1 MTLWRLFRAMEAL
14 ELEPR
19 QTTAESPPE
28 PQAEARG
35 FQPALSLEA
44 ICYIA
49 IVLFAAIIR
58 LPELDLIPLKQAE
71 AREAL
76 AAWHAI
82 NPNAV
87 GEPPASLQPLGFSVN
102 ALLMSFGGAQN
113 AIARIG
119 TLMAGMAV
127 VFMPLAFRRWLG
139 AAQTVILMALL
150 AISPAL
156 LIASRSMSGTVWALF
171 TALLTA
177 WAFARFAET
186 RRERYAIV
194 GAGAA
199 ALTALGAEPAGGL
212 MLLMLSVGALFAL
225 WTLSDGEG
233 ELQAAWRQVREAL
246 PLPKMGIAAALA
258 LLGGSTALFTLPSGL
273 AHVGATLEAGLRG
286 ILVGTADAPFIFPL
300 LSSLVYEPIFWL
312 FGLAG
317 VYFVLTANAEETPF
331 AEQFIGRALIGWL
344 IAAVVASLV
353 YAGGVA
359 DHALWLTLPLA
370 GLSTFAIVRAL
381 APVQDRYWH
390 VPTWAPYLH
399 AVLLVATLLIAGV
412 NLIHVGRVT
421 LSLMPELFPSL
432 QQQDLMRALMIFLAL
447 ALSVITFFLVGSIWG
462 ARAAWHGTGIG
473 LLMLLGIYSFNAGW
487 QAAVSKFDD
496 PRELWHV
503 NPSSRNLNLLVE
515 TLETASLR
523 ATGKPTMAEIV
534 VERAAVENNAPLR
547 WALQR
552 FPNHRLVDVLSSA
565 VNAPIAIGVAP
576 EPILGADYV
585 GQRLATQSSW
595 FLSTLQY
602 WDIIAWL
609 YDRQTRLAPQFDKR
623 VIVWVRAD
631 IYGVEQVPSGRR

>member
-1 MTLWRLFRAMEAL
+1 MTMEAL
-14 ELEPR
+14 NLEKT

-28 PQAEARG
+28 RHTQRGG
-35 FQPALSLEA
+35 FQLALSLEA
-44 ICYIA
+44 IFYIV

-58 LPELDLIPLKQAE
+58 LPELDLIPLKSAE
-71 AREAL
+71 ATEAL

-87 GEPPASLQPLGFSVN
+87 GEAPLSVQPLGFGVN
-102 ALLMSFGGAQN
+102 ALLMSIGGLEN
-113 AIARIG
+113 AIARMG
-119 TLMAGMAV
+119 TLLAGMAV
-127 VFMPLAFRRWLG
+127 IFMPLAFRRWLG
-139 AAQTVILMALL
+139 AAQTVIAMALL

-156 LIASRSMSGTVWALF
+156 LVASRSISGTVWALF
-171 TALLTA
+171 TALLAA

-186 RRERYAIV
+186 RRERYVIIA
-194 GAGAA
+194 AGAA
-199 ALTALGAEPAGGL
+199 ALTVLGTEPAGAL
-212 MLLMLSVGALFAL
+212 MLLMLIVGALFAL
-225 WTLSDGEG
+225 WTLNDAESG
-233 ELQAAWRQVREAL
+233 LQNAWRDLREAL
-246 PLPKMGIAAALA
+246 PLTKMGIAAAVA
-258 LLGGSTALFTLPSGL
+258 LIAGSTALFTIPNGL

-286 ILVGTADAPFIFPL
+286 IFIGTADAPFMFPFL
-300 LSSLVYEPIFWL
+300 TSLVYEPLFWL
-312 FGLAG
+312 FGLVGA
-317 VYFVLTANAEETPF
+317 YFVLTANPEETPL

-353 YAGGVA
+353 YAGGIA

-399 AVLLVATLLIAGV
+399 GVILVATLLIAGV
-412 NLIHVGRVT
+412 NLLWVGRVT
-421 LSLMPELFPSL
+421 LSMMPELFPPL
-432 QQQDLMRALMIFLAL
+432 QQQDLMRALMIVLAL

-462 ARAAWHGTGIG
+462 SRAAWHGTGIG
-473 LLMLLGIYSFNAGW
+473 LVMLLGVYSFNAGW

-503 NPSSRNLNLLVE
+503 NPSSRNLNLLVQ

-552 FPNHRLVDVLSSA
+552 FPNHRYVDILSSA

-576 EPILGADYV
+576 EPALGADYV
-585 GQRLATQSSW
+585 GQRLATQSIW

-602 WDIIAWL
+602 WDFVNWL
-609 YDRQTRLAPQFDKR
+609 YDRQARLAPQPSGH
-623 VIVWVRAD
+623 VIIWVRAD
-631 IYGVEQVPSGRR
+631 IYGVAEAESSRR